1 MLAAGAVLPQA
12 QAAGNITAFPG
23 AEGAGKYATGG
34 RGGKVYHVT
43 NLNDSGTGS
52 FRDAVSG
59 SNRIVVFDVGGTIEL
74 KSDVVVKGN
83 ITIAGQTAPG
93 GGGITLKGYKLGMGG
108 DNIIVRYVSSR
119 PGEKGSGENDGW
131 GGSNGSNSIVDHCS
145 IGWANDEQFA
155 LYSNNM
161 NQTVQYSIIGPS
173 NCISTHA
180 KGAHGFGVMFGKG
193 QNSWHH
199 NMIAHN
205 ISRNFRG
212 KVVGTETMDFVNNVI
227 YGWGYQTGYGTMGH
241 QNYVNN
247 YLKQSPSTKRGNH
260 FMKADGSD
268 RQKYKFYMEGNKLV
282 KSDGSDYNTAMNENN
297 WNGGIQYC
305 ALSDGSMAT
314 EELYRSNTPF
324 AVKAADGSDAS
335 VMNGNVE
342 TADEAFETV
351 LSYAGAG
358 ITADSRPKIDKEVME
373 QAKNGTGN
381 LTGGRDFSTVTE
393 SAMLEAIEEYDIKYM
408 DYEAYYPPKYTSKEI
423 TDSDN
428 DGMPDEWELARGL
441 DPNKDDAIGDYL
453 GQGYNNIEYYINDLT
468 VDSFPPGVVTLSQTT
483 ADLGEDYQKAKE
495 DAAAITLSPTS
506 ISSKDE
512 LKLPSVGSVHG
523 SRIEWV
529 SSSSALTIKNNEI
542 TAVVRPAEANE
553 KVTLVAN
560 VTYGDNTVK
569 KSVGITLISTS
580 ASWTPSASNNG
591 AAAGTRLMDG
601 LTNMSELVTAGCTCS
616 VNGESFTYYASGT
629 ENGGWAD
636 GAASG
641 TAFKYTAA
649 ESGFLAA
656 YITKFNETKSAYII
670 EEGANSLNDD
680 SLASI
685 SGANG
690 TEQMMCAPVEAG
702 KTYYILAAG
711 TKGRFVKIAFDKSA
725 PPVWWRATADV
736 AADEELMTGLYPAEA
751 MKYVEKTGGKDIDG
765 ITFAGN
771 LAGVTNPSDNGA
783 AGASLKFRPPADGTV
798 TVYYK
803 LNSTKTFKIND
814 AEGNVIEQCTNEDEA
829 SDYTST
835 TAELKGGVQY
845 YMYVA
850 GSKAEFYGVR
860 FIQTGNGTQTTP
872 KPAATNEP
880 DTTKTPDTTSTPT
893 VKPPEKPPVYENIW
907 WRAAENAAAGAELMK
922 GLSPAEAMT
931 YKESSK
937 KIDVE
942 SFTGCIA
949 GSNNPSNNGET
960 GAALHFT
967 AENPGTLTVYYKI
980 GNNKT
985 FKINDSEGN
994 IAAEYSNNSGASEY
1008 VMTTA
1013 DIKENTEYRIYV
1025 DSSKAEFYGVHYV
1038 QTSEAATATDKPSAT
1053 EQPGDEVITFNIM
1066 SGTTE
1071 LTKLETG
1078 TVTVAVS
1085 MENPQGRTVY
1095 AAQYGADGRLLS
1107 VKAETAKESFDMTVE
1122 IAGEAQ
1128 NLRMMLWNEQRGV
1141 RESVVLER

>member
-1 MLAAGAVLPQA
+1 MKKFISVFTALSMFAAGAILPQV
-12 QAAGNITAFPG
+12 QAAGNIAAFPG

-131 GGSNGSNSIVDHCS
+131 GGNKGSNSIVDHCS

-161 NQTVQYSIIGPS
+161 NQTVQYCVIGPS

-212 KVVGTETMDFVNNVI
+212 KVVGTEAMDFVNNVI
-227 YGWGYQTGYGTMGH
+227 YGWGYQTAYGTMGY

-247 YLKQSPSTKRGNH
+247 YLKQSPSTREGNH
-260 FMKADGSD
+260 FMKPDGTD
-268 RQKYKFYMEGNKLV
+268 RHKYKFYMEGNKLV

-305 ALSDGSMAT
+305 ALSDGTMAT

-324 AVKAADGSDAS
+324 AVKASDGSNAS
-335 VMNGNVE
+335 VMNGTVE
-342 TADEAFETV
+342 TADQAFETV
-351 LSYAGAG
+351 ISYAGAG
-358 ITADSRPKIDKEVME
+358 ITAESRPKIDQEVME

-393 SAMLEAIEEYDIKYM
+393 DSMLKAIAKYDIKHMNY
-408 DYEAYYPPKYTSKEI
+408 DDYYPQQYTKKEI

-428 DGMPDEWELARGL
+428 DGMPDEWELERGL
-441 DPNKDDAIGDYL
+441 DPNKDDAMGDYL

-468 VDSFPPGVVTLSQTT
+468 IDSFPEGVVTLSQTT

-495 DAAAITLSPTS
+495 DAAAIKLSPTS

-512 LKLPSVGSVHG
+512 LKLPSAGSIHG
-523 SRIEWV
+523 SSIEWV
-529 SSSSALTIKNNEI
+529 SSSSSLTIKNNEI
-542 TAVVRPAEANE
+542 TALVRPAETDE

-560 VTYGDNTVK
+560 VTCGDNTIK
-569 KSVGITLISTS
+569 KSVGITLLATS
-580 ASWTPSASNNG
+580 ASWLPSASNND

-601 LTNMSELVTAGCTCS
+601 LTNMSKLVTSGCNS
-616 VNGESFTYYASGT
+616 SINGESFTYYASGADS
-629 ENGGWAD
+629 GAWKD

-641 TAFKYTAA
+641 TAFKYTAS

-656 YITKFNETKSAYII
+656 YITAFGESKYAYII
-670 EEGANSLNDD
+670 EEGSVDLKKDY
-680 SLASI
+680 LVSI
-685 SGANG
+685 SGADGAN
-690 TEQMMCAPVEAG
+690 QMMCAPVEAG
-702 KTYYILAAG
+702 KTYYILGAG
-711 TKGRFVKIAFDKSA
+711 TKARFVKISFGKTA
-725 PPVWWRATADV
+725 PPVWWRASADA

-751 MKYVEKTGGKDIDG
+751 MKYVEKTNGKDIDG

-771 LAGVTNPSDNGA
+771 LAGASNPSGNGA
-783 AGASLKFRPPADGTV
+783 AGASLKFCPPADGTV

-803 LNSTKTFKIND
+803 LNAKKTFKIND
-814 AEGNVIEQCTNEDEA
+814 AEGNLIAECNNEDES

-845 YMYVA
+845 YMYVDA
-850 GSKAEFYGVR
+850 SKAEFYGVR
-860 FIQTGNGTQTTP
+860 FIQTG
-872 KPAATNEP
+872 KR
-880 DTTKTPDTTSTPT
+880 
-893 VKPPEKPPVYENIW
+893 VPEV
-907 WRAAENAAAGAELMK
+907 
-922 GLSPAEAMT
+922 
-931 YKESSK
+931 
-937 KIDVE
+937 
-942 SFTGCIA
+942 
-949 GSNNPSNNGET
+949 
-960 GAALHFT
+960 T
-967 AENPGTLTVYYKI
+967 A
-980 GNNKT
+980 
-985 FKINDSEGN
+985 S
-994 IAAEYSNNSGASEY
+994 
-1008 VMTTA
+1008 
-1013 DIKENTEYRIYV
+1013 
-1025 DSSKAEFYGVHYV
+1025 
-1038 QTSEAATATDKPSAT
+1038 PSAT
-1053 EQPGDEVITFNIM
+1053 DLPEITTSPSETERPGDEVINLGIM

-1071 LTKLETG
+1071 LDKLETG
-1078 TVTVAVS
+1078 AVTAAVS
-1085 MENPQGRTVY
+1085 MENPQGRIVY
-1095 AAQYGADGRLLS
+1095 AAQYDIDGRLIS
-1107 VKAETAKESFDMTVE
+1107 VKAEAAKESFDINIDV
-1122 IAGEAQ
+1122 AGEAQ
-1128 NLRMMLWNEQRGV
+1128 SLRVMLWNGQKEIC
-1141 RESVVLER
+1141 ESVLLRR